1 MGVRRRGL
9 RRVLRRCRAAGLALL
24 AAAVLAVALAS
35 AAVAT
40 NEFPDPPSTPA
51 PGGDVLKPPTKIKPY
66 IPRVTQPQ
74 CPKLVGQTLNSA
86 KQIAAANKIALAPI
100 TYRPSDAVPGV
111 IIEQQAAARRGD
123 GIYLCAVVVA
133 QAWTVTVPKLIG
145 TTVNNAPAVLGDPG
159 YHKLLALARQ
169 RQQRESDQPP
179 GTIIAQTPA
188 PGTQVNAPTLIYVVL
203 AAPRPTVV
211 VPKVVGLMRPDAEA
225 TIAQPGYR
233 GWLTLSVSGGRE
245 LTLPAGTIVEQS
257 PAAGTT
263 ISGAATLLV
272 VLARPPV
279 VVVVPDLTGQV
290 PGAAA
295 QALANGYRGLLRLRL
310 AGTRAAPGRPAGTIV
325 AQDPVPGTR
334 VTKPTEIRAWTAE
347 PPPVV
352 VVPDLSGL
360 APGAGIQT
368 LGADT
373 YRGLLRLKVVGERPA
388 ADRPAGTI
396 VAQDRSAGTR
406 VTNPTVIT
414 AWVAASP
421 PVRVPDLSTLPPPA
435 AGQRLSATE
444 FRGLLSL
451 GAVHQRSSTARAGT
465 IVAQQPPPQTPV
477 TTPTKI
483 EIWIAETPPAVVV
496 PDLVNF
502 KPPDAKV
509 HLAAETFGGLLTLG
523 DIRERE
529 ADKPEGVI
537 VEQKPLAGAKVSAP
551 TKIDVWVAVNRL
563 VVVPDLSTLT
573 RDGALAALTK
583 VGLTLGGARS
593 ERSDRPSGSVIG
605 QTPEAGRRVPVGT
618 AVSIVLVAPPVF
630 WKPTYVIAAVLV
642 VLLVAAAQAAWRRWR
657 PRLHR
662 VAYQAR
668 EGGAPEVTLEA
679 PEPAGSAVRLRADRG
694 SHETY
699 TIDDGGIRPRRR
711 SWPKMT

>member
-9 RRVLRRCRAAGLALL
+9 QRVVRRCRAAGLALL
-24 AAAVLAVALAS
+24 AAAALAVALPS
-35 AAVAT
+35 AGLAT
-40 NEFPDPPSTPA
+40 NEFPDPPSTPG

-66 IPRVTQPQ
+66 IPRATQQQ
-74 CPKLVGQTLNSA
+74 CPKLIGQTLDSA
-86 KQIAAANKIALAPI
+86 KQIAAANRVALAPI
-100 TYRPSDAVPGV
+100 TYRPSDAAPGV
-111 IIEQQAAARRGD
+111 IIEQQAVARRGD
-123 GIYLCAVVVA
+123 GIGLCGVVVA
-133 QAWTVTVPKLIG
+133 EAWTVTVPRLIG
-145 TTVNNAPAVLGDPG
+145 TMVGSAPAVLNDPG
-159 YHKLLALARQ
+159 YHNLLALGRE

-203 AAPRPTVV
+203 AAPRPTVA
-211 VPKVVGLMRPDAEA
+211 VPKVVGMMRPDAEA
-225 TIAQPGYR
+225 TIAQRAYR

-245 LTLPAGTIVEQS
+245 SALPAGTIIEQS

-279 VVVVPDLTGQV
+279 VVVPDLTGQV

-295 QALANGYRGLLRLRL
+295 QALAANLYRGLLRLRMV
-310 AGTRAAPGRPAGTIV
+310 GVRPAPGRPAGTIV
-325 AQDPVPGTR
+325 AQDPAPGTR
-334 VTKPTEIRAWTAE
+334 VTNPTEIRAWMAE
-347 PPPVV
+347 APPVV

-368 LGADT
+368 LGAES

-388 ADRPAGTI
+388 PDRPAGTI
-396 VAQDRSAGTR
+396 VAQDPLPGTR

-414 AWVAASP
+414 AWVAAAP
-421 PVRVPDLSTLPPPA
+421 PVRVPDLSTLLPPA
-435 AGQRLSATE
+435 AGQRLGAAE

-451 GAVHQRSSTARAGT
+451 GAVHQRQSTARAGT

-477 TTPTKI
+477 TAPTRI
-483 EIWIAETPPAVVV
+483 EIWIAEAPPAVVV

-537 VEQKPLAGAKVSAP
+537 VEQKPVAGAKVSAP

-593 ERSDRPSGSVIG
+593 ERSDRPGGSVIG

-630 WKPTYVIAAVLV
+630 WKPTYAIAAVLV
-642 VLLVAAAQAAWRRWR
+642 VLLVAAAHAAWRRWR
-657 PRLHR
+657 PRLGR
-662 VAYQAR
+662 VGYQAR